1 MTRLKH
7 SLYCSS
13 VHTLACRG
21 LMISGGV
28 DNCIIIFCP
37 HPRLVMG
44 NPTIILAP
52 MGSHEPDQCTCSQYS
67 SIYNSIKFYESPGN
81 SRYKKKAKW
90 YWPELHLYCGV
101 CKLRTGLYIRSIICL
116 VFYIIATVINI
127 FMVYYIVE
135 GGRFLFSMDMSALED
150 YFEVNLTDDKLER
163 AKKIYTLVVAYL
175 VLWCAFKMIYILSLV
190 STIYAMYKYCSVFE
204 GYNLLALS
212 SEYKQLKGKSKLIIN
227 LPNTTNVEQPTVA
240 SNPISGNISNELNH
254 CQTCTC
260 YEPMLPS
267 TSESVTA
274 NVTSQCLYVEEKEV
288 NIKDV
293 EIIFNQDQLLPHSSC
308 ILETNIRPIR
318 PTVLELP
325 PYLEENEVKK
335 EKELPDM
342 VVIYDQNQLNIC
354 GSPVIESQENR

>member
-1 MTRLKH
+1 MKCDYYEKYNLKQR
-7 SLYCSS
+7 SLRELLDC
-13 VHTLACRG
+13 CRERTK
-21 LMISGGV
+21 
-28 DNCIIIFCP
+28 D
-37 HPRLVMG
+37 
-44 NPTIILAP
+44 
-52 MGSHEPDQCTCSQYS
+52 
-67 SIYNSIKFYESPGN
+67 SIRK
-81 SRYKKKAKW
+81 YKKKAKW

-190 STIYAMYKYCSVFE
+190 STIYAMYKKKPKILKIVIFNNTLNWILDIILSLFGAVLTQLFSKVLVIFCILFE

-274 NVTSQCLYVEEKEV
+274 NVTSQCLYVEEKIV

-342 VVIYDQNQLNIC
+342 VVIYDQNQLNVC